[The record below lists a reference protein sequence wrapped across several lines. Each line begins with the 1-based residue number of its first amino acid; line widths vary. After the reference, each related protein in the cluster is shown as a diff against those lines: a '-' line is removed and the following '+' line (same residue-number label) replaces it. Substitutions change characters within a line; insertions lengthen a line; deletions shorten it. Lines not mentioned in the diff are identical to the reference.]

1 MTLLH
6 LQNLTEVEKTK
17 TNQREKP
24 TRQFKIELSKLLV
37 LIENRE
43 RRTTISNARVRL
55 NEIDRQTLINNLI
68 EVLNLVLSLLELR

>member
-43 RRTTISNARVRL
+43 RKTTISNARVRL